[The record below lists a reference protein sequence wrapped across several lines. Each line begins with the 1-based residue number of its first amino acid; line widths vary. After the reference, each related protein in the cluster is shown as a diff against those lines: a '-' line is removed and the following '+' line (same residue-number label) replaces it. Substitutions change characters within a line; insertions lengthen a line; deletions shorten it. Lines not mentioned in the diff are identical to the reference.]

1 MYMPAVALLAR
12 RTGSDAEPSFSRSQA
27 IRKLT
32 SFPAELMRIA
42 DRGAVSEGM
51 IADLLVFDPRNVH
64 ENATY
69 TDPLQLADGFEVVI
83 VNGKIAR
90 ESGRQAADLFGR
102 VLQPHAIQ

>member
-1 MYMPAVALLAR
+1 
-12 RTGSDAEPSFSRSQA
+12 
-27 IRKLT
+27 
-32 SFPAELMRIA
+32 
-42 DRGAVSEGM
+42 M
-51 IADLLVFDPRNVH
+51 IADLLIFDPRKVH

-69 TDPLQLADGFEVVI
+69 PDPLQLADGFEVVI